1 MKKVMVFGTF
11 DIIHPGHI
19 HMLKEAKEYGDF
31 LIVIIARDETVRQV
45 KKHQPLNNEL
55 ARRSAVESL
64 GIANRVRLGH
74 LDNKHDV
81 LKEEKP
87 DIVALGYDQQHF
99 IEHLENALEDY
110 VKIVRLAPFHEDKFK
125 SSKLKTELGL

>member
-1 MKKVMVFGTF
+1 MVFGTF
-11 DIIHPGHI
+11 DILHPGHI

-31 LIVIIARDETVRQV
+31 LIVIIARDETVKQV
-45 KKHQPLNNEL
+45 KRKAPVNDEVT
-55 ARRSAVESL
+55 RRSRVESL
-64 GIANRVRLGH
+64 GIANRVRLGN

-99 IEHLENALEDY
+99 IENLEAALEDH
-110 VKIVRLAPFHEDKFK
+110 VQIVRLAPFNEDTFK
-125 SSKLKTELGL
+125 SSKLRSELGL